1 MSTTLLPCPDPKSYP
16 TDVLD
21 GALLAKGL
29 KTWGSRAVK
38 WARLHG
44 QSAPKTS
51 TSGGTALKRLAPQ
64 AGAGKAPA
72 KKQKP
77 CEEEVSD
84 GYAAMIEGH
93 IDLIAKRLMKHN
105 VQHIKDMLVAHN
117 EDTNGTRKVL
127 CTRLAEQLCLETDDE
142 DEDED
147 QH

>member
-64 AGAGKAPA
+64 AGAGA

-77 CEEEVSD
+77 CEEEVPD
-84 GYAAMIEGH
+84 AWYAMVDDYMGIVAQ
-93 IDLIAKRLMKHN
+93 RLMKKLN
-105 VQHIKDMLVAHN
+105 VQQIKDMLVAYGN
-117 EDTNGTRKVL
+117 PSSGSKEAL
-127 CTRLAEQLCLETDDE
+127 CHELAIQICQETDDE

-147 QH
+147 EH